1 MRSPMTVIGFHCSH
15 EQINPAQ
22 LLKDVQQAER
32 AGFTAAMS
40 SDHFS
45 PWSARQG
52 ESGFAWS
59 FLGAALATTRL
70 PFGVVNAPGQRYHP
84 AIIAQAIATLAQM
97 FPGRFWAALGSG
109 EASNERVTGEVWP
122 RKELRDQRLIE
133 CIEVIRRLLAGEEVS
148 HDGLVHVNRARLWT
162 LPETVPDL
170 VGPAVSAETAARHA
184 AWADGLL
191 TVNQSKETLQKVLDS
206 YREEGGRGP
215 ARLQIHLSWAPE
227 EDEAVA
233 IAHDQWRSNVFG
245 PPVAW
250 DVETVEAFDVI
261 SMDVSPEQVK
271 QSVRVSSDLGQHV
284 AWLAEYVE
292 QGWEELYLHFVGKEQ
307 SGFIEAFGEH
317 VLPQLAVTA
326 PRTAI
331 A

>member
-1 MRSPMTVIGFHCSH
+1 MTVIGFHCSH
-15 EQINPAQ
+15 EQINPTQ
-22 LLKDVQQAER
+22 LLRDVQQAER
-32 AGFTAAMS
+32 AGFTAGMS

-133 CIEVIRRLLAGEEVS
+133 CVEVIRRLLVGEEVN

-162 LPETVPDL
+162 LPQTVPDL
-170 VGPAVSAETAARHA
+170 VGPAVSPGTAARHA
-184 AWADGLL
+184 AWADGLI

-206 YREEGGRGP
+206 YRGAGGAVRP
-215 ARLQIHLSWAPE
+215 AFRSTSAGHPRRTRPWPSPTTSGA
-227 EDEAVA
+227 A
-233 IAHDQWRSNVFG
+233 ISSPLRCAGTSSRRRRS
-245 PPVAW
+245 
-250 DVETVEAFDVI
+250 T
-261 SMDVSPEQVK
+261 
-271 QSVRVSSDLGQHV
+271 SS
-284 AWLAEYVE
+284 ARTSRPIRSSSRCASRAASASTS
-292 QGWEELYLHFVGKEQ
+292 
-307 SGFIEAFGEH
+307 SGCTSTSSRAGTSF
-317 VLPQLAVTA
+317 TC
-326 PRTAI
+326 T
-331 A
+331 

>member
-1 MRSPMTVIGFHCSH
+1 MTVIGFHCSH

-22 LLKDVQQAER
+22 LLRDVQQAEQ
-32 AGFTAAMS
+32 AGFTAGMS

-122 RKELRDQRLIE
+122 RKELRDQRLVE
-133 CIEVIRRLLAGEEVS
+133 CVEVIRRLLRGEEVS

-170 VGPAVSAETAARHA
+170 VGPAVTPETAARHA
-184 AWADGLL
+184 AWADGLI

-206 YREEGGRGP
+206 YREAGGRGP
-215 ARLQIHLSWAPE
+215 ARLQIHLSWAPT

-245 PPVAW
+245 PPVCLGPRDGRGVRRHQQGRLARAG
-250 DVETVEAFDVI
+250 EA
-261 SMDVSPEQVK
+261 
-271 QSVRVSSDLGQHV
+271 VRARLERPRPARRVACRVRRAGLGRAV
-284 AWLAEYVE
+284 PALRR
-292 QGWEELYLHFVGKEQ
+292 QGAVRLHRG
-307 SGFIEAFGEH
+307 I
-317 VLPQLAVTA
+317 
-326 PRTAI
+326 R
-331 A
+331 